1 MDEPSNALKDV
12 FVLIGAAAVLALA
25 LALSAA
31 LALGWIEIG
40 LVGGILIIGFLLV
53 GAAVQ
58 TAFGLLRAIADFLAG
73 RRD

>member
-12 FVLIGAAAVLALA
+12 FVLIGAAAVLA

>member
-12 FVLIGAAAVLALA
+12 FVLIGAAAV

-58 TAFGLLRAIADFLAG
+58 TAFGLLRAIADLLAG

>member
-12 FVLIGAAAVLALA
+12 FVLIGAAAV